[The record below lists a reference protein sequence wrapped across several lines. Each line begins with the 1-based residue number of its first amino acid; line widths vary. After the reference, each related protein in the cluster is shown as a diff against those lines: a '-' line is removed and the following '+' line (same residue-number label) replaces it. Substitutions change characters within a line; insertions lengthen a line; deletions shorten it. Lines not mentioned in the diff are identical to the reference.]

1 MKLLLT
7 GAFNYTDEQIEYIK
21 SMGYDVIFIQDERIP
36 IDFDV
41 SNVEAVVCNGLFLY
55 NPIEEFTSLKYIQ
68 LTSAGLDRVPLDY
81 IEKNDIELH
90 NAAGVYSI
98 PMAEFAVCSILQICK
113 NSYYFYNN
121 KENKIWE
128 KCRSLQELIDKKV
141 CIIGA
146 GSIGTEIA
154 KRLKAFVSSIV
165 GIDPNTNK
173 KEVFDYIFPLDKF
186 DKQLKD
192 SDIVILTMPLT
203 KDNIAFFNKDKFELM
218 KKTSIFVNISRGML
232 VNEKDLIDTLKKRK
246 IYGAV
251 LDVFENEPLYQDSEL
266 WNLDNVIITP
276 HNAFIGENNQKRMF
290 KVIVD
295 NLRNRK

>member
-21 SMGYDVIFIQDERIP
+21 SIGYDVIFIQDERIP

-55 NPIEEFTSLKYIQ
+55 NPIEKFTNLKYIQ

-81 IEKNDIELH
+81 IKKNDIELH
-90 NAAGVYSI
+90 NASGVYSV

-113 NSYYFYNN
+113 NSYFFYKN

-128 KCRSLQELIDKKV
+128 KCRNLQELINKKV

-146 GSIGTEIA
+146 GNIGTEIA
-154 KRLKAFVSSIV
+154 KRLRAFVSNIV
-165 GIDPNTNK
+165 GIDPITDK
-173 KEVFDYIFPLDKF
+173 KEFYDNVFPLEKLND
-186 DKQLKD
+186 QLRD

-203 KDNIAFFNKDKFELM
+203 RDNISFFNKDKFELM